1 MENHNYTFETLK
13 TSYLPLIEA
22 QLDTWLTPGNGP
34 QAGLIDAARYSTIAA
49 GKRLRPLLVF
59 AVGDLYQANKQAL
72 LDFACA
78 VELIHTYSLIHD
90 DMPAMDN
97 DDYRRGKKTLHKVV
111 GDGIA
116 LLTGDFL
123 LTFAFEKIAGSHFI
137 SNDLKVKLIQLMAHC
152 SGHEGMVGGQYADL
166 TSYQNH
172 HTPEVL
178 KWMHLS
184 KTGALMRLCMEGAC
198 LLSSV
203 SVPTCESWAELGS
216 HMGLLFQIVDDLL
229 DSLPATG
236 ATVPLGAS
244 SFINMTGVENTWIEA
259 RQLKAELL
267 KRATELDPQRPVIA
281 EIIEAITRQYE
292 QLPQIAPCEGTL

>member
-1 MENHNYTFETLK
+1 MRPVLTLMASEVFNVDCEK
-13 TSYLPLIEA
+13 AIP
-22 QLDTWLTPGNGP
+22 
-34 QAGLIDAARYSTIAA
+34 AAT
-49 GKRLRPLLVF
+49 
-59 AVGDLYQANKQAL
+59 
-72 LDFACA
+72 A
-78 VELIHTYSLIHD
+78 VEVFHNFSLIHD